1 VTEITLALP
10 WPPSANQC
18 YRLIRSGKLMGRVLM
33 SAEGRAYRKAV
44 DAVVRQ
50 AKGRMCWATRLRV
63 EILAYPPDRRARDI
77 DNLFKAV
84 LDALQASGV
93 FLNDAQIDQLEIMRG
108 EPVKGGSI
116 VARVEQLHQ
125 PVSWRK
131 ALGDDP

>member
-1 VTEITLALP
+1 MTEITLALP
-10 WPPSANQC
+10 WPPSANAC
-18 YRLIRSGKLMGRVLM
+18 YRLIRSGKLMGRVLI

-50 AKGRMCWATRLRV
+50 AKARLCWTERLRV
-63 EILAYPPDRRARDI
+63 EVLAYPPDRRPRDI

-93 FLNDAQIDQLEIMRG
+93 FMNDSQIDALEILRG

-116 VARVEQLHQ
+116 VVRVEQLRDA
-125 PVSWRK
+125 VSWRK

>member
-1 VTEITLALP
+1 MTEITLALP

-50 AKGRMCWATRLRV
+50 AKARLCWTGRLRIEV
-63 EILAYPPDRRARDI
+63 LAYPPDRRARDI

-93 FLNDAQIDQLEIMRG
+93 FMNDSQIDALEILRG
-108 EPVKGGSI
+108 DPVKGGSI
-116 VARVEQLHQ
+116 VVRVEQLHDA
-125 PVSWRK
+125 VSWRK